1 MRKHTSRKWVLLM
14 FQFYCFSMMAESQE
28 LFVFSEPASN
38 MPARSISAKYSA
50 RLLEGYHSRRLEQR
64 HTPEIMLGLNKNWM
78 LHAATTFSDMYSSN
92 IRWESVRIYAKYRC
106 LSIDDVHKHFRIAA
120 FAEAAHSANDLFYDE
135 LSLEGDQSGVQGGL
149 IFTQLL
155 QKLAVSATASF
166 LQVTTPKAKPFA
178 EAYPY
183 QAFNYTAS
191 AGYLILPVNYT
202 DYKQTN
208 LNVYAE
214 LIGQQTLD
222 RKRYF
227 IDLAPALQ
235 LIFNSNTKLNIGYRF
250 QLNSNMHRMA
260 ERSWLVS
267 FERTF
272 LNALSSGKRNKIKT
286 AQ

>member
-1 MRKHTSRKWVLLM
+1 MKKHTSRKWVLLLVHFCCVIM
-14 FQFYCFSMMAESQE
+14 IAESQE
-28 LFVFSEPASN
+28 LYVFTEPASN
-38 MPARSISAKYSA
+38 MPARSISAKYTA
-50 RLLEGYHSRRLEQR
+50 KLLEGYHSRRLEQR
-64 HTPEIMLGLNKNWM
+64 HTPEIMFGLNKNWM
-78 LHAATTFSDMYSSN
+78 LHVATTFSDMYSSN
-92 IRWESVRIYAKYRC
+92 IRWESARLYAKYRF
-106 LSIDDVHKHFRIAA
+106 LSVDDVHKHFRIAA
-120 FAEAAHSANDLFYDE
+120 FAEVAHSANDLFYDE
-135 LSLEGDQSGVQGGL
+135 LALEGDQSGVQGGL
-149 IFTQLL
+149 IFTQLVK
-155 QKLAVSATASF
+155 KLAVSATVSY

-208 LNVYAE
+208 LNLYAE

-227 IDLAPALQ
+227 VDFAPALQ
-235 LIFNSNTKLNIGYRF
+235 LIFNSNTKLNLGYRF

-260 ERSWLVS
+260 LRSWLVS

-272 LNALSSGKRNKIKT
+272 LNALSSRKKKKT
-286 AQ
+286 